1 MDSLITA
8 AAQYLLFPILIAA
21 AATWLFLPRQDKIGL
36 AVEAVV
42 SLVIAVALIQLA
54 AAIHADPRPF
64 VVDPSVKPLF
74 AHPADNG
81 FPSDHT
87 AMGATVALLVMTYRR
102 PLGAVLLAAS
112 LLVGV
117 ARVAAHVHHAQDI
130 AAGVLIAAL
139 AVGAAI
145 ATWRWVRPRLPRRL
159 AVLASDK
166 ERTRSSTRSHPIPN
180 R

>member
-1 MDSLITA
+1 MDSLTA
-8 AAQYLLFPILIAA
+8 LTAQYLLFPILIAA
-21 AATWLFLPRQDKIGL
+21 AATWLFLPRHDKVGL
-36 AVEAVV
+36 AAQAIV

-54 AAIHADPRPF
+54 AIIHTDPRPF
-64 VVDPSVKPLF
+64 VVDPSIKPLF
-74 AHPADNG
+74 VHPADNG

-87 AMGATVALLVMTYRR
+87 ALGATVALLVMTYRR
-102 PLGAVLLAAS
+102 ALGAALLAAS

-139 AVGAAI
+139 AVGAAT

-159 AVLASDK
+159 AVLAS
-166 ERTRSSTRSHPIPN
+166 E
-180 R
+180 